1 MVDVFLAILVAK
13 LQRSKKCLC
22 KGNAFYLLLFF
33 ISVVWGNYHPCLI
46 VKTESN
52 IVSSSE
58 ITPEAVSMI
67 DVLLNNFLRDN
78 FKTFTN

>member
-13 LQRSKKCLC
+13 LQRSNKCLC
-22 KGNAFYLLLFF
+22 KGSAFYLLLFF
-33 ISVVWGNYHPCLI
+33 ISVIWQNYHLCLI

-67 DVLLNNFLRDN
+67 DVRLNDFLPDN